1 MLRGTRRGKSRV
13 TPSRR
18 SGTGTR
24 REAASQRTSPRSA
37 SSGPGTPAKL
47 RSAARISPQ
56 PKKHQVVNA
65 RLRPGADYETALKNF
80 EIALGYFRKCS
91 YEKAS
96 AFFEKVLASAVR
108 EVAERAR
115 MHLRICEQKTRQQAP
130 PKTAEELYL
139 RGIAAL
145 NSRELE
151 YAIQY
156 LSKSDKM
163 VPNQEHVHYA
173 LAAAYGLQGD
183 SDTSLTYLQ
192 KAIELQPKNRVQAR
206 LDDDFKVLAG
216 DPRFERLVGIRTS

>member
-1 MLRGTRRGKSRV
+1 V
-13 TPSRR
+13 
-18 SGTGTR
+18 
-24 REAASQRTSPRSA
+24 
-37 SSGPGTPAKL
+37 
-47 RSAARISPQ
+47 
-56 PKKHQVVNA
+56 

-80 EIALGYFRKCS
+80 ETALGYFRKRN
-91 YEKAS
+91 YEKA
-96 AFFEKVLASAVR
+96 ATFFGKVLASPVR

-130 PKTAEELYL
+130 PKTAEESYL

-151 YAIQY
+151 HAIQY

-183 SDTSLTYLQ
+183 GDASLTYLQ

-216 DPRFERLVGIRTS
+216 DPRFERLVGLRTS

>member
-1 MLRGTRRGKSRV
+1 MH
-13 TPSRR
+13 
-18 SGTGTR
+18 
-24 REAASQRTSPRSA
+24 PR
-37 SSGPGTPAKL
+37 
-47 RSAARISPQ
+47 
-56 PKKHQVVNA
+56 
-65 RLRPGADYETALKNF
+65 ADYDAALKNF
-80 EIALGYFRKCS
+80 EIALGYFRKRN

-96 AFFEKVLASAVR
+96 TFFEKVLASPVR
-108 EVAERAR
+108 EVAERAS

-130 PKTAEELYL
+130 PKTAEDSYL

-151 YAIQY
+151 HAIQY

-183 SDTSLTYLQ
+183 WDASLIYLQ

-216 DPRFERLVGIRTS
+216 DPRFERLVGLRTS

>member
-1 MLRGTRRGKSRV
+1 
-13 TPSRR
+13 
-18 SGTGTR
+18 
-24 REAASQRTSPRSA
+24 
-37 SSGPGTPAKL
+37 
-47 RSAARISPQ
+47 
-56 PKKHQVVNA
+56 
-65 RLRPGADYETALKNF
+65 
-80 EIALGYFRKCS
+80 
-91 YEKAS
+91 
-96 AFFEKVLASAVR
+96 
-108 EVAERAR
+108 

-130 PKTAEELYL
+130 PKTAEDSYL

-151 YAIQY
+151 HAIQY

-183 SDTSLTYLQ
+183 WDASLIYLQ

-216 DPRFERLVGIRTS
+216 DPRFERLVGLRTS